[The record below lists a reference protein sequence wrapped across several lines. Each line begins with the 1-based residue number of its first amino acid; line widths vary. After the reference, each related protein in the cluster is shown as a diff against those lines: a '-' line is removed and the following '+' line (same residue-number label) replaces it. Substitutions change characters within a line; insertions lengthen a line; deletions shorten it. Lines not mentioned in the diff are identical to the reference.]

1 MNSSELATYILQ
13 NGTVD
18 AKTLMARLGLKE
30 RAMRSRI
37 QHANDSLAGCARIA
51 FSRSHGGYEIAVY
64 DEEAL
69 KVRLQ
74 DGNRADRLDY
84 LPSTPKERVDY
95 LLHNLL
101 ARDSWIKLDDIASML
116 CVSRATI
123 SNDLKDVQR
132 VLDEYG
138 LALEK
143 RPRYGM
149 RVTGE
154 EIDRRN
160 CLAAIAVNTTLSS
173 EHLRPVTSDILERL
187 SASVYKVLECEGV
200 KINPFAHHNL
210 IVYIAVTLSRI
221 REGRVL
227 EAGLTPLDESIA
239 RERGVAVA
247 LARRIGKEFGVCMPE
262 PEIEGMCIQLASK
275 RLFNTQGG
283 DDGSHLDEPA
293 DSTEI
298 DNEAWKLSNEMVETV
313 WRAFRFDFRSDIE
326 LIMSLARHLMPLTV
340 RLRYRMTIENAILHD
355 IKKRFPL
362 AYSMAIDASGVLSEH
377 FGPMPSEEEI
387 GYIALLFA
395 LAIERKTSGLMRKR
409 VLVVCPNG
417 KGSAQ
422 LLALQIRHRFGD
434 QLNSIDTCDVN
445 ELDHIDLSKI
455 DYVLTT
461 VALPC
466 TLNVPVVHV
475 SNFLDTKS
483 SEDIRIA
490 INEGGTSEAMR
501 RIPPELFF
509 PHLATR
515 TREDALEFLC
525 ARARACMNLSRDF
538 PAAVGQREAMAAT
551 SFGNLVALPHA
562 FDDTADHTFA
572 AVGITDNPIDWGGKP
587 VRLIFLI
594 CVANDAVNGL
604 NGFYRALSKLLTN
617 KESLQRVVSD
627 MRFETLLEE
636 MKGDYIG

>member
-74 DGNRADRLDY
+74 DGNRADRLDD
-84 LPSTPKERVDY
+84 LPSTPKERVEY

-227 EAGLTPLDESIA
+227 EAGLTPLDAYSI
-239 RERGVAVA
+239 
-247 LARRIGKEFGVCMPE
+247 RR
-262 PEIEGMCIQLASK
+262 
-275 RLFNTQGG
+275 
-283 DDGSHLDEPA
+283 
-293 DSTEI
+293 
-298 DNEAWKLSNEMVETV
+298 VETTDPT
-313 WRAFRFDFRSDIE
+313 WTSPPTLPRSTTKPGNFRMRWSRRYGAPSD
-326 LIMSLARHLMPLTV
+326 S
-340 RLRYRMTIENAILHD
+340 
-355 IKKRFPL
+355 
-362 AYSMAIDASGVLSEH
+362 
-377 FGPMPSEEEI
+377 
-387 GYIALLFA
+387 
-395 LAIERKTSGLMRKR
+395 
-409 VLVVCPNG
+409 
-417 KGSAQ
+417 
-422 LLALQIRHRFGD
+422 
-434 QLNSIDTCDVN
+434 
-445 ELDHIDLSKI
+445 
-455 DYVLTT
+455 
-461 VALPC
+461 
-466 TLNVPVVHV
+466 
-475 SNFLDTKS
+475 
-483 SEDIRIA
+483 
-490 INEGGTSEAMR
+490 TSEA
-501 RIPPELFF
+501 
-509 PHLATR
+509 
-515 TREDALEFLC
+515 
-525 ARARACMNLSRDF
+525 
-538 PAAVGQREAMAAT
+538 T
-551 SFGNLVALPHA
+551 SSSSCRSHGISCPLPCVSV
-562 FDDTADHTFA
+562 TA
-572 AVGITDNPIDWGGKP
+572 
-587 VRLIFLI
+587 
-594 CVANDAVNGL
+594 
-604 NGFYRALSKLLTN
+604 
-617 KESLQRVVSD
+617 
-627 MRFETLLEE
+627 
-636 MKGDYIG
+636 